1 MSLQMAF
8 HSFLWLGSFPLYI
21 YHIFINSSV
30 DGHLGCFRVL
40 VIVNGVAVNIR
51 VHVLFELEF
60 CPDMCPG
67 VGLLDR
73 MTVLFL
79 VF

>member
-21 YHIFINSSV
+21 YIHHIFINSSV

-40 VIVNGVAVNIR
+40 AVVNGVVMNIL
-51 VHVLFELEF
+51 VHVSL
-60 CPDMCPG
+60 
-67 VGLLDR
+67 
-73 MTVLFL
+73 
-79 VF
+79 